1 MPSPI
6 GAIPIGLCQFDFGG
20 FYSIVPEEQRSS
32 AFVEVTHAFGDTLQ
46 GRLEAHVADNEALRN
61 NSPSFPFAAFPTVA
75 ASHPDNPYGSDVR
88 FIGRIIGA
96 GGVPIE
102 SVHNSDT

>member
-1 MPSPI
+1 MPKESRAS
-6 GAIPIGLCQFDFGG
+6 GYLELTHEFND
-20 FYSIVPEEQRSS
+20 V
-32 AFVEVTHAFGDTLQ
+32 VEGK
-46 GRLEAHVADNEALRN
+46 LEFHVADNDASRN

-96 GGVPIE
+96 GGTRSREHSQLGHEAFRGLV
-102 SVHNSDT
+102 